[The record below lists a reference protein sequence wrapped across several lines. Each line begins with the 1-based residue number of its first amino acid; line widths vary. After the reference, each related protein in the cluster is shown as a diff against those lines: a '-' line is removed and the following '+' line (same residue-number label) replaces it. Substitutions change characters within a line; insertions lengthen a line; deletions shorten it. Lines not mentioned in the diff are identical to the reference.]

1 MNTYILF
8 FRKFEWLLIQNDVK
22 KDLFFPMLRF
32 FDVKT
37 VKKQLTY
44 GARDTRFYWLN
55 VPHHFQY
62 REIIKVTPYC
72 NFDFRHSDQIV
83 AESGL
88 MDFYFACLIESVPKL
103 YEARSELSS
112 ERASY
117 NLGT

>member
-1 MNTYILF
+1 MTYVRSLYEMNTYILF

-83 AESGL
+83 AESG
-88 MDFYFACLIESVPKL
+88 
-103 YEARSELSS
+103 
-112 ERASY
+112 
-117 NLGT
+117 